1 LDLNF
6 LEVFGVADNLRNS
19 SPSFKFFCSG
29 TISDFEQDRNNKL
42 QIPECFDLDLIFKS
56 ESADPVPSELLD
68 SINFSD
74 KILYIYTSGT
84 TGLPKAAVIKHS
96 R

>member
-1 LDLNF
+1 MESLKNI
-6 LEVFGVADNLRNS
+6 
-19 SPSFKFFCSG
+19 SPSFKFFSSG
-29 TISDFEQDRNNKL
+29 RKSDFEQQRNNKL
-42 QIPECFDLDLIFKS
+42 QISECVDLDMIFKTA
-56 ESADPVPSELLD
+56 SADPVNLELLD

>member
-1 LDLNF
+1 MILDTMK
-6 LEVFGVADNLRNS
+6 EDSVA
-19 SPSFKFFCSG
+19 
-29 TISDFEQDRNNKL
+29 
-42 QIPECFDLDLIFKS
+42 KS
-56 ESADPVPSELLD
+56 VSD

>member
-1 LDLNF
+1 MDDLKNI
-6 LEVFGVADNLRNS
+6 

-29 TISDFEQDRNNKL
+29 FKSDLEQNINNKL
-42 QIPECFDLDLIFKS
+42 QISECVHLDLIFQS
-56 ESADPVPSELLD
+56 TPADPVKKEITD